1 MMGQINAK
9 TNPTSGGV
17 TAGALA
23 GQESQSP
30 EDTALELAR
39 ADYALLIASYEA
51 GFKQV
56 PEGEVCPALY
66 YKGRKVV
73 SGSELAEASEAY
85 VHTPKAQRKPMEEW
99 AQEVVA
105 LWREE
110 VAEE

>member
-1 MMGQINAK
+1 MMGQEKIR

-30 EDTALELAR
+30 EDTALALAR
-39 ADYALLIASYEA
+39 ADYALMIAAYEQ

-66 YKGRKVV
+66 YQGIKVV
-73 SGSELAEASEAY
+73 SGSEVAEASEAY
-85 VHTPKAQRKPMEEW
+85 VHTPPAERRPLEEW

-105 LWREE
+105 LWMEE